1 MDIVPLWI
9 QEESILILQLFI
21 THRSNKISRKI
32 LKKYTFEWKSKSNLS
47 EFEEYSK
54 RCARGTFIA
63 LNVHSIKD
71 ERSKFQ
77 Q

>member
-1 MDIVPLWI
+1 M
-9 QEESILILQLFI
+9 
-21 THRSNKISRKI
+21 THGSNKISRKI
-32 LKKYTFEWKSKSNLS
+32 KNIYTFEWKSKSNLS

-54 RCARGTFIA
+54 RSARGTFIA

>member
-1 MDIVPLWI
+1 M
-9 QEESILILQLFI
+9 
-21 THRSNKISRKI
+21 THGSNKISRKI
-32 LKKYTFEWKSKSNLS
+32 KKNTFEWKSESNLS

-54 RCARGTFIA
+54 RSARGTFIA

-71 ERSKFQ
+71 ERSKLQ